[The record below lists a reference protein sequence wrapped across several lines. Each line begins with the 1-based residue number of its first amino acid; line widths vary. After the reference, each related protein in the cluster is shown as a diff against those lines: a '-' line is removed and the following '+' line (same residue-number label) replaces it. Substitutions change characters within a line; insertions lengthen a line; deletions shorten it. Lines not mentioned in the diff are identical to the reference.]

1 MGSPALTE
9 EASAVLVKVI
19 AAQFTVMLVNVLAD
33 GAVPEPSLVVAKL
46 AWLATVPPQ
55 VAVVVGEE
63 MCTLKVLPGPGL
75 AARSTGPQFRVL
87 GEVVVI
93 EQAPLAG
100 LIVQARPA
108 LAGRT
113 SEMVKPWAMPAPVL
127 VAEIV

>member
-9 EASAVLVKVI
+9 EASAVEVKVI

-55 VAVVVGEE
+55 VGVVGGEV
-63 MCTLKVLPGPGL
+63 MCTLKVLPGTGL

-100 LIVQARPA
+100 LFFQSRPA
-108 LAGRT
+108 LAGMT
-113 SEMVKPWAMPAPVL
+113 SFHTRRSSDLAPVL